1 MLVKNFEDAEQATQ
15 DSRAEAEQARDYFDG
30 KQWSDDEIAELAKR
44 KQPVITDNKLK
55 DKIEYLIGLEAA
67 SRTDPKAYPRTP
79 MDEESAEAA
88 TDALRF
94 VAENNDLDSVVSDI
108 AENMLIEGAGGCE
121 VTVRRKGDDVEIV
134 IPVIPWDRMY
144 FDPHSMKRDFSDARY
159 LGQFVWM
166 DQEEAA
172 SKWPD
177 VDWDSVA
184 TEIARTAG
192 DTFDDKPKTRWFDSN
207 RKRVRVVE
215 QYFRK
220 DGKWCV
226 CKFVNGEF
234 LEEPRESAYQM
245 EGESDHPYAWMSAY
259 VDRDGNR
266 YGVVRRYKTLQDEI
280 NHRRSKALHILNN
293 RQIFAETGAFDNKV
307 KARREV
313 NKPDGFVEYNKGFDA
328 EIRDNTELAA
338 GQAQLLA
345 DAIQALSTTGPTAMD
360 GASSASGRAKLIDQ
374 QTDVLELGRLFDQ
387 LRALKR
393 QIYRKIWARVQQFW
407 TDEKWIRIRDEE
419 GRAKFAQL
427 NQPVTAEMAAQE
439 NPDLAALAQY
449 NPNQI
454 VDIRNNV
461 ADLDVD
467 IILDEAP
474 DAVNIQI
481 EQFEALVNLSGAGVV
496 FPPDVYIEA
505 SSLRNKDQLLEK
517 LRGGDDPAVQQ
528 QMQQEQMI
536 AMQERMSKIE
546 KDMAAARKSNAEAD
560 QTELENKV
568 GLAAAAGMANG

>member
-1 MLVKNFEDAEQATQ
+1 
-15 DSRAEAEQARDYFDG
+15 
-30 KQWSDDEIAELAKR
+30 
-44 KQPVITDNKLK
+44 
-55 DKIEYLIGLEAA
+55 
-67 SRTDPKAYPRTP
+67 
-79 MDEESAEAA
+79 
-88 TDALRF
+88 
-94 VAENNDLDSVVSDI
+94 
-108 AENMLIEGAGGCE
+108 
-121 VTVRRKGDDVEIV
+121 
-134 IPVIPWDRMY
+134 
-144 FDPHSMKRDFSDARY
+144 
-159 LGQFVWM
+159 
-166 DQEEAA
+166 
-172 SKWPD
+172 
-177 VDWDSVA
+177 
-184 TEIARTAG
+184 
-192 DTFDDKPKTRWFDSN
+192 
-207 RKRVRVVE
+207 
-215 QYFRK
+215 
-220 DGKWCV
+220 
-226 CKFVNGEF
+226 
-234 LEEPRESAYQM
+234 
-245 EGESDHPYAWMSAY
+245 
-259 VDRDGNR
+259 
-266 YGVVRRYKTLQDEI
+266 
-280 NHRRSKALHILNN
+280 
-293 RQIFAETGAFDNKV
+293 
-307 KARREV
+307 
-313 NKPDGFVEYNKGFDA
+313 
-328 EIRDNTELAA
+328 
-338 GQAQLLA
+338 
-345 DAIQALSTTGPTAMD
+345 MD